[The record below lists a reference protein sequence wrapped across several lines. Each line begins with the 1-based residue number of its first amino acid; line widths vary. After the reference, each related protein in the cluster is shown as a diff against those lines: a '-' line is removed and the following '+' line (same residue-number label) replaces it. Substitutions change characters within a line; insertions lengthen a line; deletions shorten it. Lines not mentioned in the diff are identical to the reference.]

1 MSNIGNKEIFSRNL
15 LYYLE
20 RKGKT
25 QREVADAIN
34 VSTSAFNEWATGRKY
49 PRIDKIEKLANYFG
63 IQKSDL
69 IEDKKKKS
77 TEEQMLTDAEKML
90 LSLFRQVPEE
100 MQDVV
105 LDMVQVALK
114 NRK

>member
-1 MSNIGNKEIFSRNL
+1 MSNIGNKEIFSKNL
-15 LYYLE
+15 LYYIE

-25 QREVADAIN
+25 QREVAEVID
-34 VSTSAFNEWATGRKY
+34 VSPSTFNEWVNGKKY

-69 IEDKKKKS
+69 IEKKTKK
-77 TEEQMLTDAEKML
+77 TTDEQMLNDGERKL

-105 LDMVQVALK
+105 LGMIEVSLK

>member
-1 MSNIGNKEIFSRNL
+1 MSNIGNKEVFSRNL

-25 QREVADAIN
+25 QREVAEALN

-69 IEDKKKKS
+69 IEDRKNK
-77 TEEQMLTDAEKML
+77 TTDEQRLTDGEKLL
-90 LSLFRQVPEE
+90 LSLFRQIPDE
-100 MQDVV
+100 MQDVY
-105 LDMVQVALK
+105 LEMLQVQLK

>member
-1 MSNIGNKEIFSRNL
+1 MSNIVNKEIFSKNL
-15 LYYLE
+15 MYYLE

-25 QREVADAIN
+25 QREVAEALN

-69 IEDKKKKS
+69 IEDKKNKS
-77 TEEQMLTDAEKML
+77 TDEQMLTDGENL
-90 LSLFRQVPEE
+90 LLDLFRQIPDE
-100 MQDVV
+100 MQDVY
-105 LDMVQVALK
+105 LEMLQVQLK